1 MDEHYAILVSSF
13 ADLPEDHEYNHVL
26 EDLTRN
32 TIRAVNIEL
41 LPKRISDDTVHIVT
55 PIQPHLYTSTL
66 AEEIRTKLRLKNIRQ
81 NIGVNDSWVGMGGTI
96 FRDFQDF
103 FESQLKNAP
112 RMTDL
117 IIVGW
122 MEYVKWVLSQ
132 NQWYRIDK
140 PDKVDYWTVHTV
152 PYLQ

>member
-81 NIGVNDSWVGMGGTI
+81 NIGVNDS
-96 FRDFQDF
+96 
-103 FESQLKNAP
+103 
-112 RMTDL
+112 
-117 IIVGW
+117 
-122 MEYVKWVLSQ
+122 
-132 NQWYRIDK
+132 
-140 PDKVDYWTVHTV
+140 
-152 PYLQ
+152 